1 MSDTTVPMLKR
12 TREVFESK
20 REAIDA
26 VITHLTQTIALLED
40 DNVPAA
46 QAALPAHEPKARKVR
61 KAKAEKPAPAAKAK
75 AGKLPP
81 YTREDVV
88 NIAIDLIRRKGPV
101 KSSEISKEV
110 YTRFS
115 RTGTFPASHL
125 AYEVKLAAK
134 PRLVRT
140 KAGLYDWNTTAK
152 AVDVKRSPAEVE
164 KALEQARANAD
175 RPATDQIRA

>member
-1 MSDTTVPMLKR
+1 MSDPTIPMLKR
-12 TREVFESK
+12 IQEVFESK

-26 VITHLTQTIALLED
+26 VITHIGQTIALLED
-40 DNVPAA
+40 NTVPAVR
-46 QAALPAHEPKARKVR
+46 AALPAHEPKARKVR
-61 KAKAEKPAPAAKAK
+61 KAKPEKSAPAAKEK
-75 AGKLPP
+75 TGKLPP
-81 YTREDVV
+81 YTRDDVV

-125 AYEVKLAAK
+125 AYEVKLAAR

-140 KAGLYDWNTTAK
+140 KKGLYDWNTTAK
-152 AVDVKRSPAEVE
+152 SVDVKRSPDEVE
-164 KALEQARANAD
+164 KTLAQARANAD
-175 RPATDQIRA
+175 RPITDEVRA